1 MAQSNNAGNSELLD
15 KTASADSSNAP
26 PVNAASAASNG
37 GAKPAEK
44 KDAVMDIRKYLE
56 KHKKEIGKS
65 IAGLVAALFKN
76 ETAKESEWAG
86 KIKAATERRVK

>member
-1 MAQSNNAGNSELLD
+1 MAQSNSNSNELLG
-15 KTASADSSNAP
+15 KNMPSADSSNAP
-26 PVNAASAASNG
+26 AADNS

-65 IAGLVAALFKN
+65 IAGLVVVIFKGQ
-76 ETAKESEWAG
+76 TAKESEWAG
-86 KIKAATERRVK
+86 KINAAVERRIK